1 MRRRDCQYIWRIFFL
16 AAGTHFYQ
24 LSLHRPLLLTMETER
39 QKKRPSDCMFHSF
52 QTQVLLLSFTSMYQI
67 ITHSKCPIRIVL
79 RDAKCPI
86 RIVFCPIGIEASSR
100 FFPNFGYR
108 QRYAANPRWPCTAP
122 WNHTWVDSFP
132 ARKLRPED
140 RKCPSFLEP
149 STWRH
154 CSQPQVERR
163 IKRNPLKIY
172 L

>member
-67 ITHSKCPIRIVL
+67 ITHSKCPIRIV
-79 RDAKCPI
+79 
-86 RIVFCPIGIEASSR
+86 FCPIGIAASSQ

-108 QRYAANPRWPCTAP
+108 QRYAANPR
-122 WNHTWVDSFP
+122 
-132 ARKLRPED
+132 
-140 RKCPSFLEP
+140 
-149 STWRH
+149 
-154 CSQPQVERR
+154 
-163 IKRNPLKIY
+163 
-172 L
+172 